1 MNNKNIIGSLSFSF
15 TDEFGENTSL
25 QKTFSEDC
33 EDIGK
38 IFWLL
43 NEFKYFLHAMSFSE
57 SMTNKIIYLEK
68 GEKVID
74 EDGKVIAEG

>member
-1 MNNKNIIGSLSFSF
+1 MNLEKIL
-15 TDEFGENTSL
+15 L
-25 QKTFSEDC
+25 CKKTFSEDC

-43 NEFKYFLHAMSFSE
+43 DEFKYFLNAMSFPE
-57 SMTNKIIYLEK
+57 SMTNNIVYLEK